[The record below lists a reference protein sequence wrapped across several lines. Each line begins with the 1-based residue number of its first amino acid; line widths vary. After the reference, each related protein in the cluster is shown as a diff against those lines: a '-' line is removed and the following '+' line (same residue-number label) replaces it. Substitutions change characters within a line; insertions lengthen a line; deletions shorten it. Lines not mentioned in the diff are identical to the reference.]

1 MLEQAT
7 KYENLLVERDG
18 AAGVITINR
27 PKVLNALN
35 GQTLQELDRA
45 LREFEADP
53 AVRGIIITGGGEKSF
68 VAGADIKELA
78 PLNSTEGVEKC
89 KIGQGLLRMMESMSK
104 PTIAAINGFALGG
117 GCELALACDIRLA
130 SDNAR
135 IGLPEVSLGIIPGYG
150 GTQRLPRIIGKGLAL
165 ELILTGTPIKA
176 EEAWRIGLVNRVV
189 PQEQL
194 LATAKEMVA
203 SIAKNGPLAIAAAR
217 RAVHQ
222 GLDVDLDRGL
232 ALEALQ
238 FGVLCASNDKKEGLS
253 AFLDKRTPEF
263 KGA

>member
-18 AAGVITINR
+18 PAGVITINR

-35 GQTLQELDRA
+35 ADTLNELEKA
-45 LREFEADP
+45 LRELDADRQI
-53 AVRGIIITGGGEKSF
+53 RGIVLTGAGEKSF

-78 PLNSTEGVEKC
+78 PLNGTDGVQKC
-89 KIGQGLLRMMESMSK
+89 KIGQRLLRFMESLST

-117 GCELALACDIRLA
+117 GCELALACDIRIA

-150 GTQRLPRIIGKGLAL
+150 GTQRLPRIIGKGLAM
-165 ELILTGTPIKA
+165 EMILTGTPVTA
-176 EEAWRIGLVNRVV
+176 EEAHRIGLVNRIVAQ
-189 PQEQL
+189 PQL
-194 LATAKEMVA
+194 LSTAKELVA
-203 SIAKNGPLAIAAAR
+203 AIARNGPLAIAAAR
-217 RAVHQ
+217 QAVHQ

-232 ALEALQ
+232 DMEALH
-238 FGVLCASNDKKEGLS
+238 FGVLCGTNDKKEGLS
-253 AFLDKRTPEF
+253 AFLDKRKPEF
-263 KGA
+263 NGA